1 MRCFST
7 SCEGDMCRNHQLRFM
22 EVPDREPGNS
32 TPSGVRDGM
41 VSLIPCRI
49 TAQHS
54 TAQQQHDLGL
64 QVSQV
69 VVIEREDI
77 A

>member
-1 MRCFST
+1 
-7 SCEGDMCRNHQLRFM
+7 M

-54 TAQQQHDLGL
+54 TAQHSTAQQQQHDLGL